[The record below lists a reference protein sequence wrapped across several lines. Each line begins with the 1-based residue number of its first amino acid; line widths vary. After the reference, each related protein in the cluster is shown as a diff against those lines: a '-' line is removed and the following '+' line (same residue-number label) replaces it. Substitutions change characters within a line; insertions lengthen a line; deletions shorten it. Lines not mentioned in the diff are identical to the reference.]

1 MIVSIL
7 LTGCCRRIGSF
18 YSSGPVDHIRP
29 RFVVISKLRSPTISS
44 SCCVLHHRDILLI
57 GPVNKIHRTGVS
69 YSFFSPPTGPHHMV
83 LTITSF
89 SNTWVPHK
97 LFFAYMRR

>member
-7 LTGCCRRIGSF
+7 LTGGCLRKGSF
-18 YSSGPVDHIRP
+18 YSSGPVDHISP
-29 RFVVISKLRSPTISS
+29 RFVIISKLRSPTISS
-44 SCCVLHHRDILLI
+44 IFLVFHHRDILLI
-57 GPVNKIHRTGVS
+57 RPVNKIHRTGVS
-69 YSFFSPPTGPHHMV
+69 YSFFSPPTGPHHVV

-89 SNTWVPHK
+89 NNTWVPHK